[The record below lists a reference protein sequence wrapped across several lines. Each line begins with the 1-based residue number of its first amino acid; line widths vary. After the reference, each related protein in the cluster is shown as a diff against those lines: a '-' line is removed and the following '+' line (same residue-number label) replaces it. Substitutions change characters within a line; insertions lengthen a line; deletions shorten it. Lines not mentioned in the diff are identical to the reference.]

1 MRILLS
7 FFILIVF
14 GSCTLVKTIKLLK
27 KGKVEQA
34 SFTKE
39 IPFERQ
45 MNLIIIKATIK
56 GKEHDF
62 IYDTGALNVIT
73 TELAKELNLNVLVKQ
88 NVMDSQNTESKLGF
102 TTIPKITIADVN
114 FLNTCAAIADFSKV
128 PELAALKVDGIIGA
142 NLMRLATWQID
153 FQTQKMKMVSTL
165 DSLPVALYV
174 NSIDFTPAITGTPFI
189 DLKFGKNAD
198 NMYVFDT
205 GSNGDIIS
213 NTRSFKKLKKKNI
226 IKQYVSGYGNLHL
239 GLSGKGKPD
248 TTYFGVVNDIAIGD
262 VKIKQAKVDFNTS
275 KIKTVGLGFTSN
287 YNVIMDWR
295 KHKIRLK
302 EQKPYNNLPFKS
314 IGFIPSLSGDN
325 IIVTFL
331 YQNSDAQKM
340 GIQVGDKILSI
351 NGQKLTSD
359 ILSFFNLMHSDNF
372 FKEGKNQVLFQ
383 HENEPEKSIDVMFQ
397 PILQ

>member
-7 FFILIVF
+7 CYILLVF

-39 IPFERQ
+39 IPFERR
-45 MNLIIIKATIK
+45 MNLIIIKATIN

-73 TELAKELNLNVLVKQ
+73 TELAQELHLSVLVKQ

-153 FQTQKMKMVSTL
+153 FQSNKMKMVSSI

-174 NSIDFTPAITGTPFI
+174 NSIDFTPALTGTPFI

-213 NTRSFKKLKKKNI
+213 NTSTFQRFKKKNI
-226 IKQYVSGYGNLHL
+226 IKQYVAGFGNLHL

-248 TTYFGVVNDIAIGD
+248 TTYFSVVNDIAIGD

-287 YNVIMDWR
+287 YNVILDWK

-302 EQKPYNNLPFKS
+302 EQKPYNNLPFKT
-314 IGFIPSLSGDN
+314 IGFIPVLSEGN
-325 IIVTFL
+325 VVVSFL
-331 YQNSDAQKM
+331 YQNSDAQKKGM
-340 GIQVGDKILSI
+340 QVGDKILSV
-351 NGQKLTSD
+351 NGMKFPTE
-359 ILSFFNLMHSDNF
+359 ILNFFNAIHADTF
-372 FKEGKNQVLFQ
+372 FNEGMNKIVFQ

>member
-1 MRILLS
+1 
-7 FFILIVF
+7 
-14 GSCTLVKTIKLLK
+14 
-27 KGKVEQA
+27 
-34 SFTKE
+34 
-39 IPFERQ
+39 
-45 MNLIIIKATIK
+45 MNLIIIKATIN

-73 TELAKELNLNVLVKQ
+73 TELAKELNLSVLVKQ

-153 FQTQKMKMVSTL
+153 FQTQKMKMVSSL
-165 DSLPVALYV
+165 DSLPVDLYV
-174 NSIDFTPAITGTPFI
+174 NSIDFTPALTGTPFI
-189 DLKFGKNAD
+189 DLKFGNKKE

-213 NTRSFKKLKKKNI
+213 NTSSFQKLKKSNV
-226 IKQYVSGYGNLHL
+226 IKQYVAGFGNLHL
-239 GLSGKGKPD
+239 GLTGKGKPD

-275 KIKTVGLGFTSN
+275 KIKTVGLGFTAN
-287 YNVIMDWR
+287 YNVILDW
-295 KHKIRLK
+295 KKKKIRMH

-314 IGFIPSLSGDN
+314 IGFIPALSDGN
-325 IIVTFL
+325 IVVSFL
-331 YQNSDAQKM
+331 FQNGDAQKNGM
-340 GIQVGDKILSI
+340 QVGDKILSV
-351 NGQKLTSD
+351 NGQKLTTD
-359 ILSFFNLMHSDNF
+359 ILTFFNLIHADNF
-372 FKEGKNQVLFQ
+372 FKEGVNQIVFQ
-383 HENEPEKSIDVMFQ
+383 HENEPPKSIDVLFQ
-397 PILQ
+397 PILK